1 MTSGQSAI
9 LKIPYGISKGRLVHI
24 SKVARGLSC
33 DCVCPVC
40 KAVLI
45 ARRGPKVRQ
54 HFAHYR
60 PTTCKPETVVHH
72 IGKMLLRDR
81 IQAAL
86 DVQQELHMRWG
97 CAHCDDVHEGNLL
110 RKVRSVSLE
119 HDFGSCRPDIALF
132 KRSGKPIAFIEVI
145 VTHPP
150 EENLRR
156 YCHDHLIELLQC
168 HLKTEQ
174 DLEQITTSSPL
185 EITRGSYCP
194 RMRCSNCGA
203 RFTTHKL
210 HLVTAKC
217 YHCKRDMAIAF
228 ASDGRVVRGPDE
240 FSDYEV
246 AAACR
251 HGVVLRRKHSGPL
264 NSDYIANVCSRC
276 GAFIGQHF
284 MPGYMDWKA
293 PAVCWNCRRAPQTPL
308 SGGPQTADP
317 QQPVLF

>member
-1 MTSGQSAI
+1 
-9 LKIPYGISKGRLVHI
+9 
-24 SKVARGLSC
+24 
-33 DCVCPVC
+33 
-40 KAVLI
+40 
-45 ARRGPKVRQ
+45 
-54 HFAHYR
+54 
-60 PTTCKPETVVHH
+60 
-72 IGKMLLRDR
+72 
-81 IQAAL
+81 
-86 DVQQELHMRWG
+86 
-97 CAHCDDVHEGNLL
+97 
-110 RKVRSVSLE
+110 
-119 HDFGSCRPDIALF
+119 
-132 KRSGKPIAFIEVI
+132 
-145 VTHPP
+145 
-150 EENLRR
+150 
-156 YCHDHLIELLQC
+156 LIELLQC